1 MQWIAGWLGGCV
13 DGWKDGWIE
22 KRMDADDIIRKVG
35 MPTRRGNSLKK
46 LGVFAL
52 NTRMPT
58 ERVTPSTQ
66 SLIFPRNL
74 SALTRP

>member
-35 MPTRRGNSLKK
+35 MPTRR
-46 LGVFAL
+46 
-52 NTRMPT
+52 
-58 ERVTPSTQ
+58 
-66 SLIFPRNL
+66 
-74 SALTRP
+74 